1 MKTKLTVTLLAGAML
16 AIGCNANKKTTTPS
30 MHASA
35 LDVAPAAPAA
45 TYTPPPAPQPV
56 VYQAPADAQ
65 PVIADSVAD
74 ASDTITPDAPPLK
87 HVAPQRVVSHKAA
100 IASST
105 IKGTKYTIKKG
116 DSLWSIAKSHYGDG
130 NKWKQIA
137 SANPKLNPNK
147 VVAGTTITLP

>member
-1 MKTKLTVTLLAGAML
+1 VNTKLTLTLLAGAVL
-16 AIGCNANKKTTTPS
+16 AIGCNSNKKTTTPT

-35 LDVAPAAPAA
+35 LDVTPAAPAV

-56 VYQAPADAQ
+56 ISQPAADIQ
-65 PVIADSVAD
+65 PVVADSVAD
-74 ASDTITPDAPPLK
+74 ASDTITPEAPPAR
-87 HVAPQRVVSHKAA
+87 HVAPQRVASHKA
-100 IASST
+100 IVASSSA
-105 IKGTKYTIKKG
+105 KGTKYTIKKG

>member
-1 MKTKLTVTLLAGAML
+1 VKTKLTLTLLAGAML
-16 AIGCNANKKTTTPS
+16 AIGCNSNKKTTTPS
-30 MHASA
+30 MQASA
-35 LDVAPAAPAA
+35 LNVAPAAPAV

-56 VYQAPADAQ
+56 ISQPAADVQ
-65 PVIADSVAD
+65 PVVADSVAD
-74 ASDTITPDAPPLK
+74 ASDTITPEAPPVK
-87 HVAPQRVVSHKAA
+87 HVAPQRVASHKATL
-100 IASST
+100 ASSSA
-105 IKGTKYTIKKG
+105 KGSKYTIKKG